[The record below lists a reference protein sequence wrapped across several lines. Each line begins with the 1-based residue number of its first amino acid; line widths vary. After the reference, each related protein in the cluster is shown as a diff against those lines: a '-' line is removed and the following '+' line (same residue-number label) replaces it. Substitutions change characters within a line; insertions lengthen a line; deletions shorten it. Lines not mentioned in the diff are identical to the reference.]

1 MNDKTNNNK
10 EIVVKKQFIV
20 TRKVIMIEYHTV
32 DANSKSEAVRMVD
45 EDEVDDY
52 ETHYSEQYNPKFDS
66 ILYTYKCPNIHNGWT
81 NVASDVEVG
90 SFKWHY
96 NGMCEG
102 VYQNKDAEMCHEC
115 AGALANGYRALTQ
128 IELQYLS
135 VTYGIVTSWLH
146 LQDDRYF
153 EEGDVE

>member
-1 MNDKTNNNK
+1 MS
-10 EIVVKKQFIV
+10 EPIKKQYIMTRNVTNTERFIV
-20 TRKVIMIEYHTV
+20 DASSKV
-32 DANSKSEAVRMVD
+32 EAARIV
-45 EDEVDDY
+45 EDEYPDPDDVF
-52 ETHYSEQYNPKFDS
+52 HYRQSNPKFEEY
-66 ILYTYKCPNIHNGWT
+66 LYTYQCPNIHNGWT
-81 NVASDVEVG
+81 DVASDIEVG
-90 SFKWHY
+90 SFNWHY
-96 NGMCEG
+96 TDMCSGE
-102 VYQNKDAEMCHEC
+102 YTDEDAEMCHEC